1 MGAEK
6 VFWSLWYSQ
15 CWAQCLK
22 LKTVHEMFLSREQEG
37 RIDEGGRKEGNG
49 RERGR
54 KKKERGK
61 EGRGRKEI
69 KEESRRERGRKKER
83 KRKIQV
89 RRSGCSA
96 NPWRARQIFRKGKLS
111 HKDSENGVRSSV
123 SSQVLSVNEPPGK
136 WRPLCA
142 DCTTILL
149 QA

>member
-1 MGAEK
+1 MRYLRGSCLRDTLQSLLFLLFSGGYIECSMGAEK

-69 KEESRRERGRKKER
+69 KEESRRERGRKKE
-83 KRKIQV
+83 KEK
-89 RRSGCSA
+89 S
-96 NPWRARQIFRKGKLS
+96 K
-111 HKDSENGVRSSV
+111 
-123 SSQVLSVNEPPGK
+123 
-136 WRPLCA
+136 
-142 DCTTILL
+142 
-149 QA
+149 